1 MPTKRR
7 RKKIPTND
15 LRLKIAIIQSRKTQR
30 RVAIETRIAEV
41 RLSAIVSGHGVPATA
56 QEQRLLSKCL
66 GRPIDELFAP
76 EVIALA
82 IEDEQP
88 DVTTDHAPHV
98 S

>member
-1 MPTKRR
+1 MR
-7 RKKIPTND
+7 RKRTPTND

-41 RLSAIVSGHGVPATA
+41 RLSAIVSGHGVPASA

-66 GRPIDELFAP
+66 GRPIEELFP
-76 EVIALA
+76 PDVIALA
-82 IEDEQP
+82 IEDDQP
-88 DVTTDHAPHV
+88 NTDANEATRA